1 MLALIRHF
9 CRDTSA
15 IALIYVSLGLPVF
28 FGVTAL
34 AVDGAYLYYLKTRAQ
49 AAADASA
56 LRGAAFYDGTNEA
69 ATKSE
74 AIKAGFNNMPP
85 DRFNITMTSSN
96 IELGR
101 WTRLPFPNTGFTTVG
116 SPYNAVRS
124 TVSMS
129 GSSKVQLFFARTFGF
144 ASVDILAEAVA
155 VQSGGTQDACIL
167 ALNGSAAQ
175 SFQVTGNSNLTLLDC
190 GVQVN
195 STDSKAATKA
205 SGASLNVELFGLNN
219 DFNVAGTCDGCDA
232 INSGTGLPAV
242 NAWTGTDPGNPGT
255 MENPSFSHQDGR
267 ITPDPFGN
275 LSPDPMEMLWTMG
288 YGSVST
294 SGAWTTNSS
303 MGINPATS
311 TPWGSG
317 DLTGSDKVTNGS
329 TVQPGVYTNVSV
341 SSTAST
347 VTFAPGVYV
356 IDGGTLDFSNSD
368 VNAEG
373 VTFVLVNGADFTM
386 SGNGELNLV
395 APDDAD
401 AEPAKSF
408 AGFVIYEVPDGASSS
423 TNKLSGTGDS
433 IVSGAVYTP
442 QSKVTFAGNVNS
454 GSAVSDCF
462 MVVSNQLEF
471 LGGGGSTS
479 NITFSAEG
487 CAGFGDSALNS
498 DKIVSLVE

>member
-1 MLALIRHF
+1 MFGLIRRF
-9 CRDTSA
+9 CVETSA

-34 AVDGAYLYYLKTRAQ
+34 AVDGGYLYYLKTRAQ

-56 LRGAAFYDGTNEA
+56 LRGAAFYDGTNA
-69 ATKSE
+69 AVTKSE

-85 DRFNITMTSSN
+85 DQFDISMTN
-96 IELGR
+96 ANVELGR

-116 SPYNAVRS
+116 SPYNAVRA

-129 GSSKVQLFFARTFGF
+129 GSSEVQLFFARALGF
-144 ASVDILAEAVA
+144 ATADILAEAVA

-175 SFQVTGNSNLTLLDC
+175 SFKVTGNSNLTLLDC

-195 STDSKAATKA
+195 STDAKAATKA

-219 DFNVAGTCDGCDA
+219 DFNVAGTCDGCEA
-232 INSGTGLPAV
+232 VNTGTGLPTV
-242 NAWTGTDPGNPGT
+242 NAWTGTDPDNPGS

-267 ITPDPFGN
+267 ISPDPFGN
-275 LSPDPMEMLWTMG
+275 LSPDPMDMLWTMG
-288 YGSVST
+288 YGSVSA
-294 SGAWTTNSS
+294 SGAWTTGSS
-303 MGINPATS
+303 LGINPATS
-311 TPWGSG
+311 AQWGSG

-329 TVQPGVYTNVSV
+329 TVEPGVYTNISV
-341 SSTAST
+341 ASTAST

-356 IDGGTLDFSNSD
+356 IDGGTLDFSNSNVLAD
-368 VNAEG
+368 G

-386 SGNGELNLV
+386 SGNGELNLI
-395 APDDAD
+395 APNDAD
-401 AEPAKSF
+401 GEPAKSF
-408 AGFVIYEVPDGASSS
+408 AGFVVYEVPDGSSPS
-423 TNKLSGTGDS
+423 TNKLSGTGNS
-433 IVSGAVYTP
+433 IISGAVYTP
-442 QSKVTFAGNVNS
+442 KSKVTLAGDMNS
-454 GSAVSDCF
+454 GGAVSDCF
-462 MVVSNQLEF
+462 MVVANQLEF
-471 LGGGGSTS
+471 LGGGGSAS

-487 CAGFGDSALNS
+487 CSGFGVSALNS